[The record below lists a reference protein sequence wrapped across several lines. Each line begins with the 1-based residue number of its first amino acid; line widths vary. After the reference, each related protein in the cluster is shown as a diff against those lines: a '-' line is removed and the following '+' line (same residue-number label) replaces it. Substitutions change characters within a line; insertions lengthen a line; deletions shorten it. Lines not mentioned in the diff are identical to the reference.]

1 MLTKTKVAVA
11 AAFSA
16 AGARFRVATQM
27 EQSLS
32 RGEGMLML

>member
-11 AAFSA
+11 AALVLKRPLGSFA

-27 EQSLS
+27 E
-32 RGEGMLML
+32 